1 MPGRCSGAG
10 CDQRKIVGR
19 VYARM
24 RTGKYPNAKADA
36 GLIAMKRSKIE
47 GELRDLWLTESALK
61 VAAEQHR
68 AEADVHHS

>member
-1 MPGRCSGAG
+1 
-10 CDQRKIVGR
+10 
-19 VYARM
+19 M